1 MRDAFD
7 RNPEGPRERFQSL
20 YNATA
25 DAVYAYLLSLTGEEG
40 AALDAFQECYA
51 AVFRQLDRCLAA
63 DSPRAYLFRIAR
75 NQAANL
81 RRRRA
86 TSEFGQAAL
95 KLVVAP
101 EPERSDG
108 RGEAANEALASLPDE
123 LRELVVLKIYGELT
137 FPDIA
142 RAINAPEGTV
152 KARYYLALRT
162 LKEILHA
169 KRT

>member
-63 DSPRAYLFRIAR
+63 DSPRGYLFRIAR

-81 RRRRA
+81 QRRTTA
-86 TSEFGQAAL
+86 EFGQAAL
-95 KLVVAP
+95 KLVEAP

-123 LRELVVLKIYGELT
+123 LRELVVLKIYGGLT
-137 FPDIA
+137 FLDMA
-142 RAINAPEGTV
+142 RAIDLPEGTV
-152 KARYYLALRT
+152 KARYYNALRT